1 MARPFQYE
9 TLENRTFWRSVF
21 KWEISKMASK
31 IVLTILIQTK
41 RSKFQN
47 AKYKMPTIFVGFQM
61 IGLLYFRSQLK
72 SKPLANWPIFQ
83 IPTVLGCFQ
92 MRTVYLTFF
101 STTWMYMDDPTYNTT
116 KEFSGD
122 LKSRNI
128 WNPDFLKVRFQMI
141 WFSNGRALVTAIG
154 ITIAI
159 AITIPI
165 TITIVIAL
173 ITTIWNPGI
182 FVWIS
187 NHFWQN
193 GGHLFRFQMV
203 GLLAFRSHSK
213 SRPFATQPL
222 LTIKLM
228 VELYFKLAK

>member
-1 MARPFQYE
+1 
-9 TLENRTFWRSVF
+9 
-21 KWEISKMASK
+21 
-31 IVLTILIQTK
+31 
-41 RSKFQN
+41 
-47 AKYKMPTIFVGFQM
+47 MPTIFVGFQM

-92 MRTVYLTFF
+92 MRTVCLTFF
-101 STTWMYMDDPTYNTT
+101 STTWMYMDEPTYNTT

-222 LTIKLM
+222 LTIKLTYGRA
-228 VELYFKLAK
+228 LFKIGKIVIKVLSKKDKKCKQTSDCANSLSWCGNLRS

>member
-1 MARPFQYE
+1 
-9 TLENRTFWRSVF
+9 
-21 KWEISKMASK
+21 
-31 IVLTILIQTK
+31 
-41 RSKFQN
+41 
-47 AKYKMPTIFVGFQM
+47 MPTIFVGFQM

-128 WNPDFLKVRFQMI
+128 WNLDFLKVRFQMI
-141 WFSNGRALVTAIG
+141 WSSNGRALV
-154 ITIAI
+154 IAI
-159 AITIPI
+159 AITIA
-165 TITIVIAL
+165 IAL
-173 ITTIWNPGI
+173 ITTIRNPGI

-203 GLLAFRSHSK
+203 RLLAFRSHSK

-222 LTIKLM
+222 LTIKLTYGRA
-228 VELYFKLAK
+228 LFKIGKIVIKVLSKKDKKCKQTSDCANSLSWCGNLRS